1 MTYAIVRTGGKQ
13 HRLEEGRLVRVER
26 LAAAEGDVIELTDV
40 LVLND
45 GTTTTV
51 GTPVVEGARVI
62 AEVMGQGRSKKVTV
76 FKYKPKVRY
85 RRKTGH
91 RQAYTEL
98 RIDEIL
104 APGQEP
110 TPRKRREDADQEEA
124 PAEAVDVGQEVAPE
138 AELGA
143 GASGPEAA
151 PQSAAG
157 QPEDAGQPKPRR
169 RSRKK
174 AEE

>member
-13 HRLEEGRLVRVER
+13 YRLEEGRLVRVER
-26 LAAAEGDVIELTDV
+26 LSATEGDVVELKDV
-40 LVLND
+40 LILND
-45 GTTTTV
+45 GETTTV
-51 GTPVVEGARVI
+51 GTPLVDGARVV
-62 AEVMGQGRSKKVTV
+62 AEVMAQGRGDKVTV

-110 TPRKRREDADQEEA
+110 TPRKRRQEAEADEAAGEETSAEGSAVPEDVAEA
-124 PAEAVDVGQEVAPE
+124 PGEQPEEVA
-138 AELGA
+138 
-143 GASGPEAA
+143 
-151 PQSAAG
+151 
-157 QPEDAGQPKPRR
+157 QPKPRR

-174 AEE
+174 VEE